1 MRGFSISADYAQ
13 RYPGVGFGMAFIRDG
28 LNPENPAGFDQ
39 CKRQQ
44 LRQMRRREILAGVAQ
59 RIGLYARFFQ
69 SFGYAG
75 PLPPHLKRTVTSG
88 FPRYALYLD
97 AHSLAEM

>member
-1 MRGFSISADYAQ
+1 
-13 RYPGVGFGMAFIRDG
+13 
-28 LNPENPAGFDQ
+28 
-39 CKRQQ
+39 
-44 LRQMRRREILAGVAQ
+44 MRRRDILAGVAQ

-88 FPRYALYLD
+88 FPRCALYLD